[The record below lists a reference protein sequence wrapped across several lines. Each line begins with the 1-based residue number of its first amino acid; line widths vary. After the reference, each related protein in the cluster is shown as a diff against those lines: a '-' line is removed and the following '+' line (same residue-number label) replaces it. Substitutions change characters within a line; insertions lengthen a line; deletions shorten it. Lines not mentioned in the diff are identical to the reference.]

1 MNTIRTNW
9 RRIALLTVAWA
20 VFFAVLGSFVAASA
34 WARLANDTIARNI
47 FVEKV
52 DISVS
57 SREEARERILQE
69 SENLSERTLTLTSGE
84 KTWSTPSASL
94 GLAWNVEQALDE
106 AEAIGRRGSWQ
117 QQYQERIGLA
127 FQPISIPLQARYD
140 AALLESYIATIAAE
154 VDVPGRE
161 PSIQVSATGYSIDA
175 GEEGRTVT
183 QGDLVQAIQAQPLA
197 TSFSLPLAKST
208 PPLTIEEKAAAE
220 SRLAQ
225 LWGKSLQIQISELE
239 PTVTVPAREF
249 FSWLDLPSGFR
260 TEKLSEKLQ
269 EWNAETLREPV
280 NAEFERGAEGS
291 RLVQF
296 QPHQN
301 GRALDQEKL
310 EADIFAALLELE
322 ISEEKS
328 KTLSMTFFETE
339 PTRTLAETNDLG
351 IVERLGVGTSTYFG
365 SIANRVYNVDLTTQ
379 KIGAVLIAPGEEY
392 SFAQSVGDISSA
404 SGFRSAYVIRNGRTE
419 LGDGGGVCQVST
431 TIFRAVI
438 DAGLPITRW
447 KNHSYRV
454 SYYEQGTQ
462 PGFDATIYAP
472 SVDFRFT
479 NDTGHH
485 LVLVPYN
492 DPESLFLRIEIWG
505 TSDGR
510 ESSIENYSFGNVR
523 PAPAP
528 LYQDDPSLPAG
539 TRRQIDWAAP
549 GGTASF
555 DYVVKRNGETIYER
569 NFRSVYRPWQA
580 VFLVG
585 TGT

>member
-20 VFFAVLGSFVAASA
+20 VFFALLGSLVAAFA
-34 WARLANDTIARNI
+34 WARVPDDTIARNI
-47 FVEKV
+47 LVENV
-52 DISVS
+52 DVS
-57 SREEARERILQE
+57 LTSREEAKRKILATVSDFSEQE
-69 SENLSERTLTLTSGE
+69 LLFVSGE
-84 KTWSTPSASL
+84 SQWSTPSASL
-94 GLAWNVEQALDE
+94 GLHWKVDQALDE
-106 AEAIGRRGSWQ
+106 AQRIGKQGSWWQ
-117 QQYQERIGLA
+117 QQKEKIGLA
-127 FQPISIPLQARYD
+127 FQPAELELEAQYD
-140 AALLESYIATIAAE
+140 EELLALYIASVSAQL
-154 VDVPGRE
+154 DKPGVE
-161 PSIQVSATGYSIDA
+161 PAIQVSATGYSVNP
-175 GEEGRTVT
+175 GEEGRVVA
-183 QGDLVQAIQAQPLA
+183 QNELLQATAQNPLQNTFEIPIQTSIQPL
-197 TSFSLPLAKST
+197 TEEEIVQTEERLAK
-208 PPLTIEEKAAAE
+208 
-220 SRLAQ
+220 
-225 LWGKSLQIQISELE
+225 LWGKSLEIQVSELE
-239 PTVTVPAREF
+239 PTQTVAAREF
-249 FSWLDLPSGFR
+249 FTWLELPMGFR
-260 TEKLSEKLQ
+260 TDTLAEKLQ
-269 EWNAETLREPV
+269 EWNAATLREPV
-280 NAEFERGAEGS
+280 NAEFERGEGS
-291 RLVQF
+291 RLVTF

-301 GRALDQEKL
+301 GRALDQEEL
-310 EADIFAALLELE
+310 EAQILAALLELE
-322 ISEEKS
+322 SSEEKS
-328 KTLSMTFFETE
+328 KTLSMPFFETE
-339 PTRTLAETNDLG
+339 PTRTLGETNDLG
-351 IVERLGVGTSTYFG
+351 IKERLGVGTSTYFG
-365 SIANRVYNVDLTTQ
+365 SIANRVYNVDLTSQ
-379 KIGAVLIAPGEEY
+379 RIGATLIAPGEEY

-431 TIFRAVI
+431 TIFRAVL

-492 DPESLFLRIEIWG
+492 DPGSLFLRVEIWG
-505 TSDGR
+505 TDDGR

-523 PAPAP
+523 PAPPP

-555 DYVVKRNGETIYER
+555 DYVVKKNGEVLHER